1 MPGESSGTLTWPV
14 PTVHTISSPFSFR
27 WGTHHNGI
35 DIANGNTYGE
45 TIVAADAGTVELAQ
59 MDNSGCGLYVIINH
73 GNGRKTLYGHTSKLL
88 VQAGEKVFKGQPI
101 ALVGNTGNSFG
112 AHLHFEVIEN
122 GTHVDPLNYV
132 TP

>member
-1 MPGESSGTLTWPV
+1 MSDSLQFFTMLRINFCERLTFFCQC
-14 PTVHTISSPFSFR
+14 I
-27 WGTHHNGI
+27 
-35 DIANGNTYGE
+35 
-45 TIVAADAGTVELAQ
+45 
-59 MDNSGCGLYVIINH
+59 IINH